1 MALKQNCRC
10 VCSCNFRRIRL
21 AEQYASNQE
30 RYLLLATRRGDQTH
44 TWKSENS
51 FNLSAE
57 KAIRIYVRL
66 YRWSD
71 GQRPRRQEFSLLRL
85 SQDRALHQPV
95 GRSYSA
101 NAGCLQAGSSA
112 RKSAENCPGRMQSI
126 TEAKRAESR
135 AKYHALY

>member
-1 MALKQNCRC
+1 MALEQNCRC
-10 VCSCNFRRIRL
+10 VCSCDFRRIRL
-21 AEQYASNQE
+21 AEQYASSQE
-30 RYLLLATRRGDQTH
+30 RYLLLATRRGHQTH
-44 TWKSENS
+44 SWKSENS

-71 GQRPRRQEFSLLRL
+71 GQRSQRQELSLLRF
-85 SQDRALHQPV
+85 SQNRAMHQPV

-101 NAGCLQAGSSA
+101 NTGCLQAGSSA
-112 RKSAENCPGRMQSI
+112 RKPAENCPGGMQSI

-135 AKYHALY
+135 GKYHSLY